1 MSQENVELIRRGF
14 VAFNARDVEA
24 LVAVCASDCEWMPFR
39 AQLEG
44 ISYRGHDGIRR
55 FVEDMDQD
63 WHAFRIEP
71 VELHDRGAR
80 VVVVGRVIAAGRG
93 SGVEVDSLAGFV
105 FDVREGR
112 ICGLVSHS
120 DPAAAMAALAP
131 DAAG

>member
-24 LVAVCASDCEWMPFR
+24 LVAVCDSDCEWMPFR

-44 ISYRGHDGIRR
+44 IAYRGHDGIRR
-55 FVEDMDQD
+55 FVEDMDHD

-105 FDVREGR
+105 FDVRDGR

-120 DPAAAMAALAP
+120 DPAAALAALAP